1 MNIISRVLTMLI
13 WCGIPA
19 IALFLVFNFSFAIGW
34 FALSIFIL
42 EIKLANDE
50 SADVET
56 YLNQVLE

>member
-1 MNIISRVLTMLI
+1 MLI
-13 WCGIPA
+13 WGGIPA
-19 IALFLVFNFSFAIGW
+19 VVLFLVFSFGLAIGW